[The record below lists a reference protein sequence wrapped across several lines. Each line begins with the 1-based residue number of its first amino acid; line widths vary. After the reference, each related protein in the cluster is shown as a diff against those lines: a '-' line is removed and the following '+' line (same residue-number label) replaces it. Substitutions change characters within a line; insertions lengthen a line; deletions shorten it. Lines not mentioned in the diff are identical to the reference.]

1 MRTTFGLLA
10 ALVASAAYAD
20 DGAGE
25 VAKEGEA
32 QRAQTQSAAA
42 QPVQYVRPLHRH
54 PTLFRM
60 LQRNNQIR
68 ARAGLFG
75 HRMNAALTAAAQDHA
90 NYMAATGQFSHYTNG
105 GPQARAGRYGFRGGV
120 RENIAMNGN
129 SPDQAFVQ
137 WTGSGA
143 HYASIVSGTTDAGF
157 GYAVGRNGM
166 AYFVGV
172 YGTPAAGDY
181 VGESEAQIYAAYQQ
195 EQAAA
200 QQFYAGQSAGA
211 DSTVQQAAA
220 VSEDGESPADDVVP
234 AASSQPTEGN

>member
-1 MRTTFGLLA
+1 MRWTVGLLA
-10 ALVASAAYAD
+10 ALWASAAFAD
-20 DGAGE
+20 Q
-25 VAKEGEA
+25 EA
-32 QRAQTQSAAA
+32 AQTQALGQTPTSETAA
-42 QPVQYVRPLHRH
+42 VQYVRPLHRH
-54 PTLFRM
+54 PTLFAM
-60 LQRNNQIR
+60 LQRNNQLR
-68 ARAGLFG
+68 ARAGLYG
-75 HRMNAALTAAAQDHA
+75 HRMNPALTAAAQDHA
-90 NYMAATGQFSHYTNG
+90 NFMARTGQFSHYTNG

-143 HYASIVSGTTDAGF
+143 HYASIVSATTDAGF
-157 GYAVGRNGM
+157 GYAVGANGM

-181 VGESEAQIYAAYQQ
+181 VGETEAQIYAAYQQ

-200 QQFYAGQSAGA
+200 QQLAGSSGGEVQPASATSDA
-211 DSTVQQAAA
+211 
-220 VSEDGESPADDVVP
+220 EKPADDVAP

>member
-10 ALVASAAYAD
+10 ALVASAAFAD
-20 DGAGE
+20 DSASE
-25 VAKEGEA
+25 VAKEGEGQASQVQAASA
-32 QRAQTQSAAA
+32 QA
-42 QPVQYVRPLHRH
+42 VQYVRPLHRH

-68 ARAGLFG
+68 ARSGLFG
-75 HRMNAALTAAAQDHA
+75 HRMNPALTAAAQDHA
-90 NYMAATGQFSHYTNG
+90 NYMANTGQFSHYTNG
-105 GPQARAGRYGFRGGV
+105 GPQYRAARYGFRGGV

-137 WTGSGA
+137 WTNSGA

-166 AYFVGV
+166 AYFVGM
-172 YGTPAAGDY
+172 YGTPAAADY
-181 VGESEAQIYAAYQQ
+181 VGETEAQIYAAYQQ

-200 QQFYAGQSAGA
+200 QQFYAGQAAGT
-211 DSTVQQAAA
+211 DSTIEQIAA
-220 VSEDGESPADDVVP
+220 SEEVENPAEDVVP
-234 AASSQPTEGN
+234 AASSQPTDGN